1 MNNFVLLLL
10 QTILLTIINAMVAG
24 YLAHQMTMYL
34 LVKIDEELKTNR
46 FK

>member
-1 MNNFVLLLL
+1 MNNFGLLLL

-24 YLAHQMTMYL
+24 YLAHQMTVYI

>member
-1 MNNFVLLLL
+1 MNNFGLLLL

-24 YLAHQMTMYL
+24 YLAHQMTVYL